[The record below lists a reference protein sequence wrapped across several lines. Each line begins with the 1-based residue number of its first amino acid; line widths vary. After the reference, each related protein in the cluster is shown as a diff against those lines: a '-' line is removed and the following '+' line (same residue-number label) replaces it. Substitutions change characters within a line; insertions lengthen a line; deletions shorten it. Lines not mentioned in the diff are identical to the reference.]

1 LRGMIEYISGELK
14 DKNPAAAVLD
24 VNGIAYKLFIPYST
38 YEKLPAQGPVS
49 LFTILIVQ
57 GGMQSTGELRLYGFI
72 SREERQVFQLLCSVT
87 RVGPLLAL
95 RMLSGASVNEIKN
108 SIVSENTDFLS
119 RIKGVGLKTAQRIII
134 ELRDSFKNWEL
145 TESTKTAE
153 RSSIVTEA
161 VLVLV
166 ALGYQRGSAEKSVRE
181 VLQKSQSEV
190 STEILVK
197 HVLKKI

>member
-1 LRGMIEYISGELK
+1 
-14 DKNPAAAVLD
+14 
-24 VNGIAYKLFIPYST
+24 
-38 YEKLPAQGPVS
+38 
-49 LFTILIVQ
+49 
-57 GGMQSTGELRLYGFI
+57 
-72 SREERQVFQLLCSVT
+72 
-87 RVGPLLAL
+87 
-95 RMLSGASVNEIKN
+95 MLSGASVNEIKN